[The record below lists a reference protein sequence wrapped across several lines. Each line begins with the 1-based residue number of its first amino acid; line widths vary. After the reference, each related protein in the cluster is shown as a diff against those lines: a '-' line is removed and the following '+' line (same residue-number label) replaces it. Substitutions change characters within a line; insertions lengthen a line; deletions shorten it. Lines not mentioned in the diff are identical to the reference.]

1 MNRLTRVVAGAVVLL
16 ANGLPPSGEEAVRA
30 SANDNRRPAG
40 AMRGDTL
47 VLRLV
52 VRTAEWYPEAE
63 NGPHIT
69 IQAFAEEGRLPT
81 IPAPL
86 IRAETGTPIRATIRN
101 ALSDSTI
108 HLIGLGTQPIA

>member
-1 MNRLTRVVAGAVVLL
+1 M
-16 ANGLPPSGEEAVRA
+16 RA
-30 SANDNRRPAG
+30 SANDNRRAAG
-40 AMRGDTL
+40 LMRGDTL

-69 IQAFAEEGRLPT
+69 IQAFAEEGQLPS

-86 IRAETGTPIRATIRN
+86 IRAETGTPIRA
-101 ALSDSTI
+101 LSLKGSYPWDDS
-108 HLIGLGTQPIA
+108 GGTGAARSCPT